1 MLMTAVTR
9 RSVLTTAIAGCAVS
23 VLRPFEATAP
33 AHAAVPATGKQAPG
47 FYRYKVGSFEC
58 TSVHDGARTFPMPE
72 SFVRN
77 VSKEQALA
85 AAEAAYMPKGMVT
98 VPFNPQ
104 IINTG
109 SKLVLIDT
117 GYGPGIAPSVGLLP
131 TGMAAAG
138 IDPGAIDVVILSHLH
153 PDHINGVKTAD
164 GKVAFPN
171 AEIMAPALDWTF
183 WMSEENA
190 AKAES
195 NPMMKAYFAN
205 VRKILSD
212 LAGKI
217 TKYEWGKEVAPGI
230 TALDAPGHTP
240 GHTAFAVSSG
250 SSKILIQSDVTNIPE
265 LFLRNPDCHVMFDVD
280 PQQAAATRHKF
291 YDMAAAEKALIV
303 GFHFP
308 FPSLGHVEKDGAGY
322 RLVPVAWSP
331 VI

>member
-1 MLMTAVTR
+1 MTELTR
-9 RSVLTTAIAGCAVS
+9 RSLLTTAIAASAATAAMSFKV
-23 VLRPFEATAP
+23 TAP

-58 TSVHDGARTFPMPE
+58 TSINDGARTFPMPDT
-72 SFVRN
+72 FVRN
-77 VSKEQALA
+77 VPREQALA
-85 AAEAAYMPKGMVT
+85 AAEAAYMPKGMIT

-109 SKLVLIDT
+109 TKLVLIDA

-131 TGMAAAG
+131 AGMTAAG
-138 IDPGAIDVVILSHLH
+138 IDPGAIDVVVLSHLH

-164 GKVAFPN
+164 GKIAFPN
-171 AEIMAPALDWTF
+171 AEIMAPAMDWAF
-183 WMSEENA
+183 WMNDENA

-195 NPMMKAYFAN
+195 NPMMKGYFAN
-205 VRKILSD
+205 TRKILSD
-212 LAGKI
+212 IASKV

-230 TALDAPGHTP
+230 TALDTHGHTP
-240 GHTAFAVSSG
+240 GHTSFVVSSG

-265 LFLRNPDCHVMFDVD
+265 LFLRNPEWHVMFDVD
-280 PQQAAATRHKF
+280 PQQAVATRQRF

-303 GFHFP
+303 GFHFS
-308 FPSLGHVEKDGAGY
+308 FPSLGHVEKAGAGY
-322 RLVPVAWSP
+322 QLVPVAWNP